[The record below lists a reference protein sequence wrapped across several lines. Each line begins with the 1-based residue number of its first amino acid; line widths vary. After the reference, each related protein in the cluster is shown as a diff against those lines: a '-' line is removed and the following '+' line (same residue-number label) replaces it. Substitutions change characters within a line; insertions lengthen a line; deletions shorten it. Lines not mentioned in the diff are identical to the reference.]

1 MVLEVHVNYQ
11 YICLKN
17 DTTQLY
23 FILGTVDLHFN
34 FSRVFRVVSDIHRF
48 PTVHM
53 VKTNFLLKNRW
64 ISETSLGILEKIK
77 LSQSYQAD
85 SIVNTSQLYIILG
98 IWYGTVCMVL

>member
-1 MVLEVHVNYQ
+1 
-11 YICLKN
+11 
-17 DTTQLY
+17 
-23 FILGTVDLHFN
+23 
-34 FSRVFRVVSDIHRF
+34 
-48 PTVHM
+48 M

-85 SIVNTSQLYIILG
+85 LIVNTTQLYIILG